1 VVNISEQI
9 SEEVTVEIPINPGQ
23 ISIIKSSPNLL
34 SIEEGRI
41 RLSYIDIDFEII
53 KTFTNRQS
61 KITLNSEVHV
71 FPVRNFTNPQKYLLS
86 NLISTYIC
94 THYFEIDSIITEFQY
109 LLYNKWIENKTSF
122 RFKYNK

>member
-1 VVNISEQI
+1 MVNISEQI